1 MKKNGFWILV
11 IAALLIGFLSG
22 LFVGRNQVKDGI
34 QVILDQ
40 SEDVGKV
47 NINTATFDELVLIP
61 GIGETMAQRIIDYRA
76 RKGGFTSVEDLV
88 NVSGISLQKLEE
100 IRHMLIV
107 E

>member
-22 LFVGRNQVKDGI
+22 VFVGRSHVKDGI
-34 QVILDQ
+34 QVIMDQ
-40 SEDVGKV
+40 PEDVGKV
-47 NINTATFDELVLIP
+47 NINTATFDELLLIP

-76 RKGGFTSVEDLV
+76 RKGGFASVEDLL
-88 NVSGISLQKLEE
+88 NVSGISPQKLEQ
-100 IRHMLIV
+100 IRPMLIV